1 MPDNTEKNLILYGLM
16 PEEYE
21 HPLDRKALDSLV
33 GTPGLDKMF
42 RFINEH
48 GIELILKTQF
58 TGIIHKDLNN
68 YA

>member
-1 MPDNTEKNLILYGLM
+1 M